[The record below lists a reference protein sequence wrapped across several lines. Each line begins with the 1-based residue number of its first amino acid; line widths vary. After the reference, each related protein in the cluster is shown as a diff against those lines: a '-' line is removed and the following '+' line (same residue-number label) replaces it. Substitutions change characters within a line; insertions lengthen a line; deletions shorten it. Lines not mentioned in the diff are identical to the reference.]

1 MSFFNKSNDVA
12 NIGIDDRPTKKFLTN
27 ITKSDTLKKHVCN
40 R

>member
-12 NIGIDDRPTKKFLTN
+12 NIGIDDTKKFLTN